1 MAEPSAAPHLA
12 AGHWLDQ
19 PADAALRELQTLVD
33 AAQRAGDGPALA
45 LGLLWLGQVQGA
57 VSLPDAIPTLQ
68 RARAEAA
75 RVGDPVLRCHAFL
88 AQARHDAD
96 NGLHARALAAC
107 RGVAELARAQGE
119 SALARQ
125 ALFTSGTS
133 LCHLGEHDLALEA
146 FEEARML
153 LRANPASLSPADHRI
168 AQGRYAAAEAQAWL
182 MRGGLLLEASG
193 PEAAADALQRARRLG
208 ERACEALLGASPR
221 FSHAALFSLVRV
233 LLEAGEPDEARRRVS
248 QVVEADPEPAPPASL
263 ALAQRV
269 LAETMIE
276 LRVGES
282 DASRVL
288 QRLRELE
295 SVQHPRVL
303 GGDLRLSYLRC
314 QFEAFERAGC
324 HAEALACQR
333 QWSHTKA
340 RVRASLAQ
348 EHNRWTRETLGSLRS
363 EADDFV
369 TNELRAPLRHA
380 HGELVALAAAEA
392 SPARR
397 EGLDRAARGVKR
409 ALDIADQYLSVMR
422 AEHLTQEDL
431 GPVDLSALAED
442 VCEQMA
448 PPAGSGPGVRR
459 AIEPGVRVTGDQLL
473 LMRAVANL
481 LSNALKHAPEGTAV
495 TVTLCSDPEQA
506 RLTVTDRG
514 PGLPVDMR
522 VRLFQ
527 RFATGAVRKGN
538 GLGLALVARAARV
551 HRARIVVDSEPGR
564 GTAVT
569 LIIARL
575 DDGQA

>member
-1 MAEPSAAPHLA
+1 MAV
-12 AGHWLDQ
+12 GHWLDQ
-19 PADAALRELQTLVD
+19 PAEAALRQLEAL
-33 AAQRAGDGPALA
+33 AHEAQRAGDGRALA
-45 LGLLWLGQVQGA
+45 LGLLWLGQVQSAISQPEA
-57 VSLPDAIPTLQ
+57 VPTLQ

-75 RVGDPVLRCHAFL
+75 RVGDPLLRCHAFL

-96 NGLHARALAAC
+96 NGQHARALAAC
-107 RGVAELARAQGE
+107 RGVADLARAQGE
-119 SALARQ
+119 STLARQ

-153 LRANPASLSPADHRI
+153 LRAKPASLAAADHRI
-168 AQGRYAAAEAQAWL
+168 ALGRYAAAEAQAWL

-193 PEAAADALQRARRLG
+193 PGAAADALQRARRLG
-208 ERACEALLGASPR
+208 EQACEALLGASAR
-221 FSHAALFSLVRV
+221 FSHAALFGLVRV
-233 LLEAGEPDEARRRVS
+233 LLEAGAADEARSWVARVVDS
-248 QVVEADPEPAPPASL
+248 CPQPAPAGSL
-263 ALAQRV
+263 ARAQRV
-269 LAETMIE
+269 LSETMIE
-276 LRVGES
+276 LRVGEG
-282 DASRVL
+282 DAAQVVR
-288 QRLRELE
+288 RLGELE
-295 SVQHPRVL
+295 EVRHPRVL

-314 QFEAFERAGC
+314 QFEAFERAGRY
-324 HAEALACQR
+324 AEALACQR

-348 EHNRWTRETLGSLRS
+348 EHNRWTRETLGSLRA

-380 HGELVALAAAEA
+380 HGELATLAAAEGDA
-392 SPARR
+392 ARR
-397 EGLDRAARGVKR
+397 ESLDRAARGVQR

-422 AEHLTQEDL
+422 AEHLRQEDL
-431 GPVDLSALAED
+431 AAVDLSALAED

-448 PPAGSGPGVRR
+448 PPAGSGPVLRR
-459 AIEPGVRVTGDQLL
+459 TIEPGVHVTGDQLL

-481 LSNALKHAPEGTAV
+481 LSNALKHAPEGSAV
-495 TVTLCSDPEQA
+495 MVTLCGEPQQA

-569 LIIARL
+569 LIIARR
-575 DDGQA
+575 DDGLD

>member
-1 MAEPSAAPHLA
+1 MAELSVAPALV

-19 PADAALRELQTLVD
+19 PAEEALRELQARVD
-33 AAQRAGDGPALA
+33 EALKVGDGHALA
-45 LGLLWLGQVQGA
+45 LGLLWLGQVQSA
-57 VSLPDAIPTLQ
+57 VDQPDAMATLQ

-75 RVGDPVLRCHAFL
+75 RVGNPVLRCHAFL

-96 NGLHARALAAC
+96 HGLHARALAAC

-125 ALFTSGTS
+125 ALFIGGTS

-153 LRANPASLSPADHRI
+153 LRANPASLSAADHRI
-168 AQGRYAAAEAQAWL
+168 ALGRYAAAEAQAWL

-208 ERACEALLGASPR
+208 EQACEALLGGSPR
-221 FSHAALFSLVRV
+221 FSHSALFSLVRV
-233 LLEAGEPDEARRRVS
+233 LLEAGEPDAARRWVSRVA
-248 QVVEADPEPAPPASL
+248 EAGPEPAPPGSL

-269 LAETMIE
+269 LAETMID
-276 LRVGES
+276 LKVG
-282 DASRVL
+282 DADATGLL

-295 SVQHPRVL
+295 SVRHPRVL

-324 HAEALACQR
+324 HAEALACLR
-333 QWSHTKA
+333 LWSHTMA
-340 RVRASLAQ
+340 RVRASRAQ
-348 EHNRWTRETLGSLRS
+348 ENNRWTRVTLGSLRS

-380 HGELVALAAAEA
+380 HGELVALAAAEGSA
-392 SPARR
+392 ARR
-397 EGLDRAARGVKR
+397 ESLDRAARGVQR

-448 PPAGSGPGVRR
+448 PPAGSGPGLRR

-481 LSNALKHAPEGTAV
+481 LSNALKHAPEGTSV
-495 TVTLCSDPEQA
+495 MVTLCGEPQQA

-575 DDGQA
+575 EDGQG

>member
-1 MAEPSAAPHLA
+1 MIELSAAASA
-12 AGHWLDQ
+12 ATGHWLDQ
-19 PADAALRELQTLVD
+19 PAEAALRQLETLVAD
-33 AAQRAGDGPALA
+33 AQRMGDGSALA
-45 LGLLWLGQVQGA
+45 LGLLWQGQVQSA
-57 VSLPDAIPTLQ
+57 VDQPEAVTTLQ

-75 RVGDPVLRCHAFL
+75 RVGDPALRCQAFL
-88 AQARHDAD
+88 AQAWHDAD
-96 NGLHARALAAC
+96 NGQHARALAAC
-107 RGVAELARAQGE
+107 RGVADLARAQGQ
-119 SALARQ
+119 STLARQ

-133 LCHLGEHDLALEA
+133 LCHLGEHELALEA

-153 LRANPASLSPADHRI
+153 LRANPASLPAADHRI
-168 AQGRYAAAEAQAWL
+168 ALGRYAAAEAQAWL

-208 ERACEALLGASPR
+208 EQACTALLGASAR
-221 FSHAALFSLVRV
+221 FSHAALFGLVRV
-233 LLEAGEPDEARRRVS
+233 LLEAGEAGLARSWVARVL
-248 QVVEADPEPAPPASL
+248 AACPLPAPAGSL
-263 ALAQRV
+263 ALAQVV
-269 LAETMIE
+269 LSESMIE
-276 LRVGES
+276 LREGAA
-282 DASRVL
+282 DAQRVL
-288 QRLRELE
+288 QRLAEVEAVR
-295 SVQHPRVL
+295 HPRVL

-314 QFEAFERAGC
+314 QFEAFEFAQR

-348 EHNRWTRETLGSLRS
+348 EHNRWTRETLGSLRT

-380 HGELVALAAAEA
+380 HGELSALAACEVD
-392 SPARR
+392 PTRR
-397 EGLDRAARGVKR
+397 EGLGRAARGVQR

-422 AEHLTQEDL
+422 AEHLRQEDL
-431 GPVDLSALAED
+431 APVDLSALAED

-448 PPAGSGPGVRR
+448 PAAGPGPSLRR
-459 AIEPGVRVTGDQLL
+459 AIEPGVQVTGDQLL

-481 LSNALKHAPEGTAV
+481 LSNALKHAPDGSAV
-495 TVTLCSDPEQA
+495 MVTLCSDPQQA
-506 RLTVTDRG
+506 RLTVTDQG

-569 LIIARL
+569 LIIALR
-575 DDGQA
+575 DDGLA

>member
-1 MAEPSAAPHLA
+1 MAVV
-12 AGHWLDQ
+12 HWLDQ
-19 PADAALRELQTLVD
+19 PAEAALQALEALV
-33 AAQRAGDGPALA
+33 AEAQQAGDGPALA
-45 LGLLWLGQVQGA
+45 LGLLWLGQVQGTI
-57 VSLPDAIPTLQ
+57 SHPDANATLQ

-75 RVGDPVLRCHAFL
+75 RAGDPSLRCQAFL

-96 NGLHARALAAC
+96 NGQHARALAAC
-107 RGVAELARAQGE
+107 RGVADLARAQGE
-119 SALARQ
+119 STLARQ

-153 LRANPASLSPADHRI
+153 LRANPGSLAREDHRI
-168 AQGRYAAAEAQAWL
+168 AAGRYAAAEAQAWL

-193 PEAAADALQRARRLG
+193 PAAAADALQRAQRLG
-208 ERACEALLGASPR
+208 EQACEALLGASAR
-221 FSHAALFSLVRV
+221 FSHAALFGLVRV
-233 LLEAGEPDEARRRVS
+233 LLEGG
-248 QVVEADPEPAPPASL
+248 EADRARDWVARVVDACPQPAPAGSL
-263 ALAQRV
+263 ALTQRV
-269 LAETMIE
+269 LSETMIE
-276 LRVGES
+276 LKVGAAEP
-282 DASRVL
+282 AHVL
-288 QRLRELE
+288 RRLGELE
-295 SVQHPRVL
+295 SVRHPRVL
-303 GGDLRLSYLRC
+303 AGDLRLSYLRC
-314 QFEAFERAGC
+314 QFEAFELAGR
-324 HAEALACQR
+324 HAEALASQR

-348 EHNRWTRETLGSLRS
+348 EHNRWTRETLGSLRA

-380 HGELVALAAAEA
+380 HAELASLAAGEGNAV
-392 SPARR
+392 RR
-397 EGLDRAARGVKR
+397 EGLDRAARGVQR

-422 AEHLTQEDL
+422 AEHLRQEDL
-431 GPVDLSALAED
+431 AAVDLSALAED

-448 PPAGSGPGVRR
+448 PPAGSGPTLLRT
-459 AIEPGVRVTGDQLL
+459 IEPGVQVTGDQLL

-481 LSNALKHAPEGTAV
+481 LSNALKHAPEGSAV
-495 TVTLCSDPEQA
+495 MVTLSSEPQQA
-506 RLTVTDRG
+506 RLTVTDHG

-551 HRARIVVDSEPGR
+551 HRARIIVDSEPGR

-569 LIIARL
+569 LIIGRRE
-575 DDGQA
+575 DGLH